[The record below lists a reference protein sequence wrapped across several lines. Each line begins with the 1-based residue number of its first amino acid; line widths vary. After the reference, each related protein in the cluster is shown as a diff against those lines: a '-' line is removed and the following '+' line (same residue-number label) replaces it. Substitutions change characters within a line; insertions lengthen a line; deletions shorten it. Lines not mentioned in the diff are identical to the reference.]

1 MNAITRFMTK
11 LSILFARK
19 RYTSELDEE
28 MAFHRAQ
35 AERDFIAAGM
45 TPEAARYAAMRQFG
59 NATRLKEK
67 SHEVVGL
74 SFETVL
80 QDLRFALRQLRRSPG
95 FAATAVL
102 ILALG
107 IGASVAIFA
116 FVDAALIKPLPYQ
129 NPSRLVHV
137 TEKDPAPPT
146 STFPTST
153 SKTGRD

>member
-1 MNAITRFMTK
+1 MNTIHRCMMK
-11 LSILFARK
+11 LSILFGRK
-19 RYTSELDEE
+19 RYASELDEE